1 MLDEQ
6 VCSYCGANNQ
16 RDEEHTDQCEWQR
29 FTQTLL
35 RFSPRRERELEKSS

>member
-6 VCSYCGANNQ
+6 VCSYCGADNSKGE
-16 RDEEHTDQCEWQR
+16 DHTEQCEWHR

-35 RFSPRRERELEKSS
+35 RFSPRRERELETT